1 MPFQQY
7 APFFR
12 PEELDT
18 LTAAF
23 NATWRELSA
32 AGLDL
37 SNDDKVSLLKR
48 QLAQRILVSA
58 TAGGVRDV
66 DTLKEQALRSLGG
79 GLRVGGEQTRRPEA
93 A

>member
-1 MPFQQY
+1 M
-7 APFFR
+7 
-12 PEELDT
+12 
-18 LTAAF
+18 
-23 NATWRELSA
+23 
-32 AGLDL
+32 DL

-66 DTLKEQALRSLGG
+66 DTLKEQALRSLNGS
-79 GLRVGGEQTRRPEA
+79 LRPSGEQTYPSEA